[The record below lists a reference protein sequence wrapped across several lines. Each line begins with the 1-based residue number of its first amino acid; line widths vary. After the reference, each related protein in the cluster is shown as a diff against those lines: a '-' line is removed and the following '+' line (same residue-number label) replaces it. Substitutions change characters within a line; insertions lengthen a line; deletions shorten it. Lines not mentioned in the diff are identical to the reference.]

1 MEAALGFHH
10 CTNMGAE
17 FEFQPRGLIG
27 GGVFRGMSFYR
38 FCECECVCV
47 CFQTFISFAIGFEFK
62 YIHFILCYVICVSC
76 IIYYKIKKFVFKRK
90 WIWDRE
96 FWWFFCIQVL
106 VCRSKNMI
114 GVNLTHCEH
123 LPLLWFYMHL

>member
-38 FCECECVCV
+38 FCECVCVCV
-47 CFQTFISFAIGFEFK
+47 FKPSFLLLLALNSSIYILFYVMSYVCHVLYITKSKSLCSRENEFEIESFGD
-62 YIHFILCYVICVSC
+62 FFV
-76 IIYYKIKKFVFKRK
+76 YKF
-90 WIWDRE
+90 
-96 FWWFFCIQVL
+96 
-106 VCRSKNMI
+106 
-114 GVNLTHCEH
+114 
-123 LPLLWFYMHL
+123 